1 MWLYQLE
8 IMCRPAWSQVT
19 SAVSA
24 VAGHRPPAQSVPYRC
39 LCHSDVIQASHLFH
53 IHSKDPGHCGTGQVQ
68 VQAASAASVPDTAAT
83 PFPSPQTGLEGPLAM
98 DRRPRFRRP
107 VLTCIEYRLALNFV
121 TSQILKTSKQTPPKI
136 SAGKIDL
143 KVKVFV
149 SLTGELESKFPE
161 RM

>member
-1 MWLYQLE
+1 
-8 IMCRPAWSQVT
+8 MCRPAWSQVT
-19 SAVSA
+19 SAGSA

-68 VQAASAASVPDTAAT
+68 VPAVSAASVPDTAAT
-83 PFPSPQTGLEGPLAM
+83 PFPSPQTGLEGPLAT
-98 DRRPRFRRP
+98 DRWPRFHRP
-107 VLTCIEYRLALNFV
+107 VLTCIEYRLVLNVV

>member
-1 MWLYQLE
+1 
-8 IMCRPAWSQVT
+8 MCRPAWSQVT
-19 SAVSA
+19 SAGSA

-68 VQAASAASVPDTAAT
+68 VQAVSAASVPDTAAT
-83 PFPSPQTGLEGPLAM
+83 PFSITTDRARGPSGHGQAASLSH
-98 DRRPRFRRP
+98 RP

-161 RM
+161 WM